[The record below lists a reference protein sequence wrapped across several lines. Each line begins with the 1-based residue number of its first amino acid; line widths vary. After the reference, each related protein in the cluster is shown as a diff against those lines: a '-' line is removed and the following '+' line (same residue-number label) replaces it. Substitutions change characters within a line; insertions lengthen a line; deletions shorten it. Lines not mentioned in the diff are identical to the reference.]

1 VAERA
6 SVHDGQYVAIQK
18 RLKGCAKEMLVDKEV
33 TWHLRCYSHATNQTE
48 LQRARDRFEQS
59 VATGQYAMFVK
70 SAVLF
75 LPVG

>member
-1 VAERA
+1 MM
-6 SVHDGQYVAIQK
+6 GNMLQIQR

-33 TWHLRCYSHATNQTE
+33 TWHRSCYFYATNQTE
-48 LQRARDRFEQS
+48 LHRDRFEQS
-59 VATGQYAMFVK
+59 VAAGQYAMFVK